1 MTLIKWKNNFTNP
14 ATQNTFSDFFNDF
27 FNDSLME
34 RDYFKSVPAV
44 NISDRANDFLIEMAA
59 PGFSKEDFTV
69 NVENEVLTISAEK
82 KNEKKDE
89 NSRYTRKEFQYS
101 TFKRTFTMPEN
112 VEADKIGAEYK
123 EGVLSLILPKK
134 EEAKVKPAREIKIS

>member
-59 PGFSKEDFTV
+59 PGFSKDDFRV
-69 NVENEVLTISAEK
+69 NIENEVLTISAEK

-101 TFKRTFTMPEN
+101 TFTRTFTMPEN